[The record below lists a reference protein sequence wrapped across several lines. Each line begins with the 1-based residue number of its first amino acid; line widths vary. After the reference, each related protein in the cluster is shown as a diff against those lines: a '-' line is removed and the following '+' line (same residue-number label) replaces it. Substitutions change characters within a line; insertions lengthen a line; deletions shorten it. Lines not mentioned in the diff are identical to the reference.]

1 MSVFTKDDYNSGDGM
16 LTAIWG
22 PPMWH
27 TLHTIS
33 FNYPVKPSKEQK
45 DNYYQYFLT
54 LQHILPCKYCRENL
68 KKNLKNKPLQL
79 CDMKNRETYSRF
91 IYELHERINSQLGK
105 TSGLSYCDV
114 RERYEHFRS
123 RCIETK

>member
-33 FNYPVKPSKEQK
+33 FNYPIKPSKEQK
-45 DNYYQYFLT
+45 ENYYQYFLT
-54 LQHILPCKYCRENL
+54 LQHVLPCRDCRENYKENL
-68 KKNLKNKPLQL
+68 KKLKYG
-79 CDMKNRETYSRF
+79 KN
-91 IYELHERINSQLGK
+91 ILK
-105 TSGLSYCDV
+105 M
-114 RERYEHFRS
+114 RYPF
-123 RCIETK
+123 